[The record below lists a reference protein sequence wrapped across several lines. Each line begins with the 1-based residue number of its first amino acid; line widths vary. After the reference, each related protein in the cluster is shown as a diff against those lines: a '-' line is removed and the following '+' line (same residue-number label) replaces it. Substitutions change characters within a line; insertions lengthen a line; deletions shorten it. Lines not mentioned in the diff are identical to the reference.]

1 MLVTL
6 RRYVLVPQGEKHH
19 GGQQDGALRVL
30 CCLYVLLTVLAAQDI
45 HRMPC
50 HWTEY
55 PLLFPALSL

>member
-6 RRYVLVPQGEKHH
+6 RRWVKSI
-19 GGQQDGALRVL
+19 
-30 CCLYVLLTVLAAQDI
+30 TVGNTNT
-45 HRMPC
+45 